1 MIDPGTAQ
9 QEVLRWHRGESPMS
23 SNRLVSALSST
34 SPARSSGAPDVAVLL
49 RQVLRADDERRRP
62 DAPTEAWSS
71 SWLEVP
77 YCRLFP
83 ESLDW
88 SAFGL
93 LVQQASAQ
101 GVRLSAEPW
110 RPTWLASSGTGGVD
124 GDAVGEV
131 QCRTDET
138 VPGDPFLPRID
149 STISRY
155 KTPGQ
160 KAAVRSAMILPAG
173 GTLVVNL
180 PTGAGKTLSM
190 LAAAEVAPLGVT
202 SVIVVPTVA
211 LALDHERRYLGQ
223 HPHTPPTAY
232 HGGLSSEAK
241 TAFRDRLRNGD
252 QRVIFTNP
260 EAVVSSLARPLI
272 EAADGG
278 RLALLA
284 IDEAH
289 VISSWGD
296 AFRPHFHSLAGLR
309 TLMIRTAT
317 ARGHEPLRTILASAT
332 LTGETLLLL
341 RTLFGAPGPFLQ
353 VAAPVVRAEPSYWQ
367 ATALPPEIR
376 DRRLVETLRNSPRP
390 AIVYTTLRQERTARP
405 GTLTPSR
412 VAQALRAAG
421 FTRLA
426 IVDGD
431 STTAQRERVLH
442 GLRDDPGSP
451 SEFDL
456 VVATSAFGL
465 GIDIPDVRTVIHAC
479 IPESL
484 DRYYQE
490 VGRGGRD
497 GRATNSVVLATPQ
510 DEDVA
515 DALAS
520 PTFLTP
526 QRARDRFLTMIGAAT
541 VTPDG
546 LYRLPLTAIPSDVPA
561 NNEYNER
568 WNLLTVSLLAR
579 TGALEWDYSLEERDE
594 EGNTSDRGW
603 LTVRLVRGDYQADAF
618 WAAVEPVRQAMV
630 RKSRK
635 GLASLRRAA
644 ASDDCTGVLVADS
657 YRIDDQADL
666 RTTCLAS
673 CGGCPWCRAH
683 ARRRW
688 ASASPTPAAISGS
701 GAAGAVLDRLATR
714 GALGKRLIVCIDA
727 ETTSRLRRLRAF
739 LRTILMTGE
748 IGLVVGEPSVV
759 ASVLAALPAPDSLEH
774 PVMVDT
780 AADFDPVTAVGVPTL
795 IFIPA
800 GSDPLAWL
808 QGSARAPLTVVC
820 GPADAPVAGGPATLA
835 LQDGAYTL
843 ADLERLL

>member
-9 QEVLRWHRGESPMS
+9 QEVDRWYRGETPTS
-23 SNRLVSALSST
+23 SNRLVSALRTTPPS
-34 SPARSSGAPDVAVLL
+34 RLSGAPDVAVLL

-62 DAPTEAWSS
+62 NAPAEAWSS

-77 YCRLFP
+77 NCGLFP
-83 ESLDW
+83 QSFDW
-88 SAFGL
+88 AAYGL
-93 LVQQASAQ
+93 LVQQTGSR

-110 RPTWLASSGTGGVD
+110 RPPWLDSTGSGGAD
-124 GDAVGEV
+124 GDAAGEV
-131 QCRTDET
+131 QCRADET
-138 VPGDPFLPRID
+138 VPGDPFLPQID
-149 STISRY
+149 SAIHRY

-190 LAAAEVAPLGVT
+190 LAAAESAPLSVT

-223 HPHTPPTAY
+223 HPHTAPTAY
-232 HGGLSSEAK
+232 HGGLSPDAK
-241 TAFRDRLRNGD
+241 SAFRDRLRNGD

-272 EAADGG
+272 DAADGG

-284 IDEAH
+284 VDEAH

-309 TLMIRTAT
+309 THLIRTAT

-341 RTLFGAPGPFLQ
+341 RALFGAPGPFLQ

-367 ATALPPEIR
+367 AVGLPPESR
-376 DRRLVETLRNSPRP
+376 DARLLETLRNAPRP

-405 GTLTPSR
+405 GTLTPNR

-421 FTRLA
+421 FARLA
-426 IVDGD
+426 TVDGD
-431 STTAQRERVLH
+431 STTAHRERVLR
-442 GLRDDPGSP
+442 GLRDDPDSP

-497 GRATNSVVLATPQ
+497 GRASSSVVLATPQ
-510 DEDVA
+510 DDDVA
-515 DALAS
+515 DGLAS

-526 QRARDRFLTMIGAAT
+526 ARARDRFLTMIGAAT
-541 VTPDG
+541 ITPDG

-568 WNLLTVSLLAR
+568 WNLLTASLLAR

-594 EGNTSDRGW
+594 DGNASDRGW
-603 LTVRLVRGDYQADAF
+603 LTVRMVRGDYQTEAF
-618 WAAVEPVRQAMV
+618 WGDVEPVRRAMV
-630 RKSRK
+630 DTSRK
-635 GLASLRRAA
+635 GLTSLRRALTGNA
-644 ASDDCTGVLVADS
+644 CTGVLIADS
-657 YRIDDQADL
+657 YRIADPADM

-673 CGGCPWCRAH
+673 CGGCRWCRANGR
-683 ARRRW
+683 ARW
-688 ASASPTPAAISGS
+688 ASASPAPAAISGRE
-701 GAAGAVLDRLATR
+701 AGGGTLDRLAFP
-714 GALGKRLIVCIDA
+714 GALGKRLIVCIEA
-727 ETTSRLRRLRAF
+727 ETTSRPRRLRAF
-739 LRTILMTGE
+739 LRTVLMTGE
-748 IGLVVGEPSVV
+748 IGLVVAESRVV
-759 ASVLAALPAPDSLEH
+759 ASMLSALPAADSLEH
-774 PVMVDT
+774 PVMVDSS
-780 AADFDPVTAVGVPTL
+780 ADFDPVTAVGVPTL
-795 IFIPA
+795 IFIPT
-800 GSDPLAWL
+800 GSDPLTWL
-808 QGSARAPLTVVC
+808 DGSARAPLTVLC
-820 GPADAPVAGGPATLA
+820 GLVDAPVGDGPATLA
-835 LQDGAYTL
+835 QQDGAYTL